1 MGHTASVK
9 CLALGHKSG
18 RVMVTGGDD
27 KKVNMW
33 AVGKPN
39 CIMVGSQQV
48 HFYVTFSKLSLR
60 SVHREKGECESDTTT
75 VSVTSTRSLRVC
87 SMGGVSPYD
96 TAHEAI
102 G

>member
-39 CIMVGSQQV
+39 CIMVGS
-48 HFYVTFSKLSLR
+48 HFYVIFSKF
-60 SVHREKGECESDTTT
+60 VIPIKGSWCKSDPLATMQC
-75 VSVTSTRSLRVC
+75 RLHC
-87 SMGGVSPYD
+87 L
-96 TAHEAI
+96 
-102 G
+102 